1 MSVRRLL
8 FRQYATVNGISYSS
22 LNHAELLQLDKFEC
36 LTNIN
41 SESIEYNGQNCYVW
55 RKIEDD
61 YGTETYNN
69 YENDNDDREH
79 IYTPNGDDPNGDDSI
94 ILTNTL
100 DITLPFNINSEEFVT
115 SLVITNSNIIGES
128 YVSETL
134 AKPCIAKIDEY
145 ADGHEILYMLNCYC
159 QIFNRQHT
167 ESLITELGEDN
178 RTPVDFINY
187 TGNIVEYNGQKC
199 FAWNRYDPGD
209 FFYDEKILTNTL
221 FINTPIDYSSPEL
234 VAQVYIDNL
243 SESQPGTYFIDGV
256 FRHIF
261 DYGNPD
267 SIQYDET
274 QLYSDKLLKFVK
286 NDVGVWVLA

>member
-8 FRQYATVNGISYSS
+8 FRQYENVDKDYSRAGTEGFYQ
-22 LNHAELLQLDKFEC
+22 LNKFEC
-36 LTNIN
+36 LKNIN
-41 SESIEYNGQNCYVW
+41 SESIEYNGQKCYVW

-61 YGTETYNN
+61 YSTETYNN
-69 YENDNDDREH
+69 YENDNDDREY
-79 IYTPNGDDPNGDDSI
+79 IYPYNLDNQDYI
-94 ILTNTL
+94 LLTNTL
-100 DITLPFNINSEEFVT
+100 DIKLPFDLNSEEFVT
-115 SLVITNSNIIGES
+115 SLTIENSNIIGES
-128 YVSETL
+128 YLTETINT
-134 AKPCIAKIDEY
+134 PCIAKIDEY

-159 QIFNRQHT
+159 QIFNRKHT
-167 ESLITELGEDN
+167 ESLITELGHDN

-199 FAWNRYDPGD
+199 FAWNRYDPDD
-209 FFYDEKILTNTL
+209 FFYYEKILTNTL
-221 FINTPIDYSSPEL
+221 FINMPIDDSSPEF
-234 VAQVYIDNL
+234 VAQVLIDDM
-243 SESQPGTYFIDGV
+243 SESRPATYFIDGV
-256 FRHIF
+256 FRNIF

>member
-1 MSVRRLL
+1 M
-8 FRQYATVNGISYSS
+8 
-22 LNHAELLQLDKFEC
+22 
-36 LTNIN
+36 
-41 SESIEYNGQNCYVW
+41 W
-55 RKIEDD
+55 RKIEDYD
-61 YGTETYNN
+61 STETYNN

-79 IYTPNGDDPNGDDSI
+79 IYTPNGDDSI

-134 AKPCIAKIDEY
+134 VKPCIAKIDEY

-199 FAWNRYDPGD
+199 FAWNRYDPSD
-209 FFYDEKILTNTL
+209 FFYYEKILTNTL
-221 FINTPIDYSSPEL
+221 FINMPIDDSSPEF
-234 VAQVYIDNL
+234 VAQVLIDDM
-243 SESQPGTYFIDGV
+243 SEPWPRTYFIDGA